1 MPIEDFNYQE
11 FAQNMVQQASE
22 AVPPEID
29 EQYKNFLVNVIYDFA
44 IKAGEALVT
53 EEGTL
58 LTAENV
64 QVIIQYIGEWI
75 FHKGIE
81 LIHSQIPPDHWLT
94 ILQTIA
100 GGIFEA
106 GKNAFI
112 AGNLDEATVR
122 TLIEGEVHSHY
133 THILNK
139 LKSEGVITDEMINS
153 VEQAQAQAQE
163 QISQQMPEEVQAAAA
178 QQAAAE
184 QQQQPEAPQVEEKE
198 AKLATIAVIISSLPA
213 EKVGM
218 ILASFSPADAEK
230 IKYYMQPENMNLQ
243 IDPQMT
249 SSLLLSLKNMIMPEE
264 APTQVAKNIQK
275 LSQNVDPAKMIAI
288 LIKERPVVQNYVKS
302 CIEGKFIRRDFS
314 PYLARVIYKHLA
326 KQLSPA

>member
-1 MPIEDFNYQE
+1 MPVKGFNYQE
-11 FAQNMVQQASE
+11 FAQSMVQQASA

-29 EQYKNFLVNVIYDFA
+29 EQYKNFLLNVIYDFA
-44 IKAGEALVT
+44 IKAGEALVS
-53 EEGTL
+53 EENSL
-58 LTAENV
+58 LTPENV

-81 LIHSQIPPDHWLT
+81 LIHSSIPPDYWLR

-112 AGNLDEATVR
+112 AGNLDEGTVR

-133 THILNK
+133 THALNQ
-139 LKSEGVITDEMINS
+139 LKAEGVLNDDMIHS
-153 VEQAQAQAQE
+153 VQQAQVQAQK
-163 QISQQMPEEVQAAAA
+163 QISQSMP
-178 QQAAAE
+178 
-184 QQQQPEAPQVEEKE
+184 QQPPQPDQEPVQEHPEASQVNEKE
-198 AKLATIAVIISSLPA
+198 AKLATIAVIISSLPS
-213 EKVGM
+213 EKSAS
-218 ILASFSPADAEK
+218 ILASFSAADAEK

-249 SSLLLSLKNMIMPEE
+249 SSLLMSLKNMIMPEE
-264 APTQVAKNIQK
+264 APTQVAKNIQR

-314 PYLARVIYKHLA
+314 PYLARVIYKHLE
-326 KQLSPA
+326 KQLSMA